1 MQDIITRILCNK
13 NYIWYNKQCNIL
25 TGNMIKEPDAGC
37 KGTCYHLEMRY
48 NHGTFHQTLCTARGP
63 KSSRNSV
70 RRPISEWITEAAM
83 IGVTRLLGSNEGVV
97 LVALNNISIQ
107 KPTVAGAIL
116 DFYMEK
122 GTPPLHQYSHLYYG
136 KTYADRPGTCQ
147 RNRYFR
153 YRG

>member
-1 MQDIITRILCNK
+1 MVKD
-13 NYIWYNKQCNIL
+13 
-25 TGNMIKEPDAGC
+25 PDAGC

-70 RRPISEWITEAAM
+70 RAGRMPEWITEAAM

-122 GTPPLHQYSHLYYG
+122 GTPRSTSIPIYITVKHMLTGQVHA
-136 KTYADRPGTCQ
+136 K
-147 RNRYFR
+147 RNRHFR

>member
-1 MQDIITRILCNK
+1 MVKD
-13 NYIWYNKQCNIL
+13 
-25 TGNMIKEPDAGC
+25 PDAGC

-70 RRPISEWITEAAM
+70 RRPDLRMDHRSRYDRRNTIAGKQRGRCIS
-83 IGVTRLLGSNEGVV
+83 
-97 LVALNNISIQ
+97 ALNNISHQ

-122 GTPPLHQYSHLYYG
+122 GTPRSTSIPIYITVKHMLTGQVHAKGTAIFVTVDENGKKTPHHLS
-136 KTYADRPGTCQ
+136 
-147 RNRYFR
+147 
-153 YRG
+153 

>member
-1 MQDIITRILCNK
+1 MELSTRHFVRPEDLNHHETL
-13 NYIWYNKQCNIL
+13 Y
-25 TGNMIKEPDAGC
+25 AG
-37 KGTCYHLEMRY
+37 R
-48 NHGTFHQTLCTARGP
+48 
-63 KSSRNSV
+63 
-70 RRPISEWITEAAM
+70 ISEWITEAAM

-147 RNRYFR
+147 RNRHFR